1 MGAIIPDM
9 PDTTKCR
16 RETVSAGFPEL
27 TTPLVDGLARVSDPV
42 ARQFHFDPREDHEV
56 PGFSTDP
63 VGDLD
68 ANAVPGVLHK
78 YRGRALLV
86 LTGACAVHCRYCF
99 RRHFPYADQRLDD
112 AALRRAIDYLA
123 ADAEITEVILSGGD
137 PLVLSNRRLAAVI
150 DALSRIPRL
159 RRLRIHSR
167 LPTVRPER
175 IDAELCQMLA
185 DSGLSV
191 VLVAHVNHADELSEA
206 SRAAFERLRA
216 GGVTLLNQ
224 AVLLAGINDEEN
236 ALATLSEALFAQGV
250 LPYYLHQLDP
260 VDGAAHFAVEEARG
274 RGLVEGL
281 RRRLPGYLVPRYVV
295 EIAGE
300 PSKTPVDDRVAG
312 RSDALAMDSG
322 AGIE

>member
-9 PDTTKCR
+9 PDTAKR
-16 RETVSAGFPEL
+16 RGETASSGFPEL
-27 TTPLVDGLARVSDPV
+27 TTPLVDELARVSDPV
-42 ARQFHFDPREDHEV
+42 ARQFLYDPREDDEV
-56 PGFSTDP
+56 PGFSADP

-99 RRHFPYADQRLDD
+99 RRHFPYGDQRLDD

-123 ADAEITEVILSGGD
+123 ADPEITEVILSGGD
-137 PLVLSNRRLAAVI
+137 PLVLSNRRLAGVI
-150 DALSRIPRL
+150 EALARIPRL

-191 VLVAHVNHADELSEA
+191 VLVAHVNHADELSPA
-206 SRAAFERLRA
+206 SRGAFERLRA
-216 GGVTLLNQ
+216 RGVTLLNQ
-224 AVLLAGINDEEN
+224 AVLLAGVNDEEN
-236 ALATLSEALFAQGV
+236 ALAALSEALFAQGV

-260 VDGAAHFAVEEARG
+260 VAGAAHFSVDEARG
-274 RGLVEGL
+274 RGLIEGL

-300 PSKTPVDDRVAG
+300 PSKTPVGD
-312 RSDALAMDSG
+312 
-322 AGIE
+322 

>member
-16 RETVSAGFPEL
+16 RETVSSGFPEL
-27 TTPLVDGLARVSDPV
+27 TTPLVDELARVSDPV

-56 PGFSTDP
+56 PGFSIDP

-123 ADAEITEVILSGGD
+123 ADPEITEVILSGGD

-281 RRRLPGYLVPRYVV
+281 RRRLPGYLVPRYVI